1 MHWSRAA
8 TPTRTSVAARC
19 RATECAWDHVA
30 GALVAREAGC
40 TVTDVHGRPMDFG
53 GGRRLA
59 ASEGVLCAAPGL
71 HPALLA
77 ALVG

>member
-1 MHWSRAA
+1 RSPSPDYR
-8 TPTRTSVAARC
+8 
-19 RATECAWDHVA
+19 ECAWDHVA
-30 GALVAREAGC
+30 GALVACEAGC

-71 HPALLA
+71 HGALLA
-77 ALVG
+77 ALGG